1 MRGVMTVSY
10 THLDVYKRQIMRWQG
25 SDMSQLPQ
33 ALAERLGSGRYQRA
47 AVGSCPAA
55 GQEGTFTAYRVAVL
69 LY

>member
-1 MRGVMTVSY
+1 MDSGVPRSSNGA
-10 THLDVYKRQIMRWQG
+10 QPGFIMRWQG